1 MRFGLFDEHEKILLR
16 KCIVYYSAI
25 ASESTPSEFDLSN
38 IDKVTQNQIKR
49 ELNPVLRSKEKF
61 DLQTSQSQVKTWLAD
76 LLKLEDNEW
85 KFLDAFREKEYH
97 PELLFESGEI
107 LERIKNHPM
116 ALWKCSQK

>member
-97 PELLFESGEI
+97 PELLFKSGEI

>member
-25 ASESTPSEFDLSN
+25 ASESTPSEFDLCN